1 MTKVNNSNNFGKRT
15 ASQVSSILKSNGF
28 DCKAEN
34 LGDGRTF
41 DVKIESNI
49 KNRYALKK
57 AGFILCS
64 GKEGDN
70 YITIKTH

>member
-1 MTKVNNSNNFGKRT
+1 MSKVNNSNNFVKRT
-15 ASQVSSILKSNGF
+15 APQVTSILKANGF

-41 DVKIESNI
+41 DVLIESTI

-57 AGFILCS
+57 AGFILCL
-64 GKEGDN
+64 GNKGDN
-70 YITIKTH
+70 FITFKTH

>member
-1 MTKVNNSNNFGKRT
+1 MTKVNDNNNFGKRT
-15 ASQVSSILKSNGF
+15 ASQVNSILKSNGI

-41 DVKIESNI
+41 GVKIESNI
-49 KNRYALKK
+49 KNRYTLKK
-57 AGFILCS
+57 AGFILCL
-64 GKEGDN
+64 GKGGDN

>member
-1 MTKVNNSNNFGKRT
+1 MTKLNNTNNFGKRT

-34 LGDGRTF
+34 SGDGRTF
-41 DVKIESNI
+41 HIQIESNI

-57 AGFILCS
+57 MGFILCL
-64 GKEGDN
+64 GKESDKF
-70 YITIKTH
+70 ITFKTH